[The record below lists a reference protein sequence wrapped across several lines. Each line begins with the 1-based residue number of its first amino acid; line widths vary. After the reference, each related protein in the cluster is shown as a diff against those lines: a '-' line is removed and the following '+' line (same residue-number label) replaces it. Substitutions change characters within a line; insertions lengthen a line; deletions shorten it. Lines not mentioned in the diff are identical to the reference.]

1 MIGGQKI
8 SLRIF
13 SDFPMSCANFAYRLY
28 RIPLRT
34 ALSKKLKSPLTPIC
48 IFRGPMMILITEGLC
63 QSIFYIDQWEKGSQ
77 TFS

>member
-1 MIGGQKI
+1 MIGSQKI

-13 SDFPMSCANFAYRLY
+13 SGFPMSCANFAYRAY

-48 IFRGPMMILITEGLC
+48 IFRGPVRLPKL
-63 QSIFYIDQWEKGSQ
+63 
-77 TFS
+77 